1 MKLHEQKH
9 LAVSLISVLSGDG
22 ESKEGERQ
30 RERWIDTEI
39 KMDGHMA

>member
-22 ESKEGERQ
+22 ESREWD
-30 RERWIDTEI
+30 REREMDIEI